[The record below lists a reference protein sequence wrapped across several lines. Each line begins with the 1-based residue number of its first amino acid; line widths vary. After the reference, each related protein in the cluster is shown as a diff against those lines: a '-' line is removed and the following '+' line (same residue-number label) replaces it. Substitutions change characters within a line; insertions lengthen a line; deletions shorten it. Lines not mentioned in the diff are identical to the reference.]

1 MLKMPERGFISS
13 LGDSLNLGRLLPNTM
28 AGLLVGIGEIIFA
41 ISIGSLI
48 FSGELLPVL
57 PYGIGIALV
66 TAGVTMI
73 SIALLSSIKG
83 VIGSLQDSTSVILA
97 LIVASLVAGLT
108 ATSVEIK
115 IATVVVIIAIT
126 SLLTGLSLLVLG
138 YFKLGGLVRFIPYPV
153 VGGFLAG
160 TGWLLV
166 QGSIG
171 VMADYPLSL
180 SNLDALT
187 QPDQISLWLPGVIFA
202 FVLFFCVHRYNHLMI
217 MPSILIGAILL
228 FYLLMLMTG
237 TSVDEAI
244 QHGFLLGD
252 TLRELHWQPLHLR
265 SLLVADW
272 SAILGQMGNIAIIL
286 ILSAMALLMNVSALE
301 LARGLDVNLNHELQT
316 AGYANI
322 LSGLFGGMVG
332 YHALN
337 ASALSARLG
346 ARSRFVGII
355 AGVLCLVVLFAG
367 TSLLVYFPK
376 LILGGV
382 LLFLGMD
389 FLYDWVVMGWSK
401 LNPLDYFVVILILV
415 VIATTGYLA
424 GVAVGLAVMIILFVL
439 NYSRVEVVRHALS
452 GAELSSNVERCE
464 RKRQVLKGFGE
475 QTCILQLQGFIFFGT
490 SDKLLEHIRAR
501 LSDTERL
508 PVRFIILDF
517 RHVSG
522 LDSSAVFSF
531 IKCRQIAEGQ
541 GINVIFTD
549 VDDKIYRQLETG
561 GLFEAGAD
569 ILLFPDLDRGLEWCE
584 EHYLEEQGDL
594 KTSVPPSLY
603 ERLLFAG
610 FQEALAVRLI
620 DNLEKVNINKGEY
633 LAHQGEVAHDLFFIE
648 GGELSIY
655 LELEN
660 DERVRL
666 QKLDMRTVVGE
677 LGLYLNTTRTASII
691 ADESSV
697 AYRLSRSALDEV
709 RQGDPD
715 LAAALHEYVARLL
728 AERLADTTRLL
739 ATYSD

>member
-1 MLKMPERGFISS
+1 MLKLPERGFIPSV
-13 LGDSLNLGRLLPNTM
+13 GESLNPGRLLPNMM
-28 AGLLVGIGEIIFA
+28 AGVLVGIGEIIFA

-48 FSGELLPVL
+48 FSGELLPFL

-66 TAGVTMI
+66 TAAVTMI

-108 ATSVEIK
+108 ATSADVK
-115 IATVVVIIAIT
+115 IATVVIIIAIT
-126 SLLTGLSLLVLG
+126 SLLTGLFLLALG
-138 YFKLGGLVRFIPYPV
+138 YFKLGGLVRYIPYPV

-171 VMADYPLSL
+171 VMADYSLTL

-187 QPDQISLWLPGVIFA
+187 QPDQIILWLPGVIFA
-202 FVLFFCVHRYNHLMI
+202 FILFFFRHRFNYYLI

-228 FYLLMLMTG
+228 FYILLLVTG
-237 TSVDEAI
+237 TSIDGAT
-244 QHGFLLGD
+244 QRGFLLGD
-252 TLRELHWQPLHLR
+252 TLREVNWQPLHIR
-265 SLLVADW
+265 SLMVADW
-272 SAILGQMGNIAIIL
+272 SAILGQFGNIVIIL
-286 ILSAMALLMNVSALE
+286 ILSAIALLMNVSALE
-301 LARGLDVNLNHELQT
+301 LSRGLDIKLNRELQS

-346 ARSRFVGII
+346 ARSRFVGIL
-355 AGVLCLVVLFAG
+355 AGALCLVVLFAG

-376 LILGGV
+376 LIIGGV

-401 LNPLDYFVVILILV
+401 LNTLDYLVVILILV

-424 GVAVGLAVMIILFVL
+424 GVAVGLAVMIILFVI

-452 GAELSSNVERCE
+452 GAELSSNVERCD
-464 RKRQVLKGFGE
+464 RKRQILKGFGE
-475 QTCILQLQGFIFFGT
+475 QTFILQLQGFIFFGT
-490 SDKLLEHIRAR
+490 ADTLLEHIRVR
-501 LSDTERL
+501 LSDTQRL

-517 RHVSG
+517 RHVCG

-531 IKCRQIAEGQ
+531 IKCRQISEGQ
-541 GINVIFTD
+541 GIKVIFTD
-549 VDDKIYRQLETG
+549 VIDNIYHQLEIG
-561 GLFEAGAD
+561 GLFEVGAEF
-569 ILLFPDLDRGLEWCE
+569 LLFPDLDRGLEWCE
-584 EHYLEEQGDL
+584 ECLLEEQGDL
-594 KTSVPPSLY
+594 KTSVPSSLY
-603 ERLLFAG
+603 ERLLSADFP
-610 FQEALAVRLI
+610 EALASRLI
-620 DNLEKVNINKGEY
+620 NNLEQVIIEKGEY
-633 LAHQGEVAHDLFFIE
+633 LANQGEVANDLYFIE
-648 GGELSIY
+648 GGKLSIY
-655 LELEN
+655 LELEH

-666 QKLDMRTVVGE
+666 QTLDMRTVVGE

-691 ADESSV
+691 ADEPSV
-697 AYRLSRSALDEV
+697 AYRLSRSALDEIKQV
-709 RQGDPD
+709 DPD

>member
-1 MLKMPERGFISS
+1 
-13 LGDSLNLGRLLPNTM
+13 
-28 AGLLVGIGEIIFA
+28 
-41 ISIGSLI
+41 
-48 FSGELLPVL
+48 
-57 PYGIGIALV
+57 
-66 TAGVTMI
+66 
-73 SIALLSSIKG
+73 
-83 VIGSLQDSTSVILA
+83 
-97 LIVASLVAGLT
+97 
-108 ATSVEIK
+108 
-115 IATVVVIIAIT
+115 
-126 SLLTGLSLLVLG
+126 
-138 YFKLGGLVRFIPYPV
+138 
-153 VGGFLAG
+153 
-160 TGWLLV
+160 
-166 QGSIG
+166 
-171 VMADYPLSL
+171 
-180 SNLDALT
+180 
-187 QPDQISLWLPGVIFA
+187 
-202 FVLFFCVHRYNHLMI
+202 
-217 MPSILIGAILL
+217 
-228 FYLLMLMTG
+228 
-237 TSVDEAI
+237 
-244 QHGFLLGD
+244 
-252 TLRELHWQPLHLR
+252 
-265 SLLVADW
+265 
-272 SAILGQMGNIAIIL
+272 
-286 ILSAMALLMNVSALE
+286 
-301 LARGLDVNLNHELQT
+301 
-316 AGYANI
+316 
-322 LSGLFGGMVG
+322 
-332 YHALN
+332 
-337 ASALSARLG
+337 
-346 ARSRFVGII
+346 
-355 AGVLCLVVLFAG
+355 VVLFAG

-401 LNPLDYFVVILILV
+401 LNPLDYLVVTLILV

-424 GVAVGLAVMIILFVL
+424 GVAVGLAVMIILFVI

-501 LSDTERL
+501 LSDTQRL
-508 PVRFIILDF
+508 PVRFITLDF

-541 GINVIFTD
+541 GINMIFTD
-549 VDDKIYRQLETG
+549 VDDKIYRKLETG

-677 LGLYLNTTRTASII
+677 LRLNLNTTRTASII

-697 AYRLSRSALDEV
+697 AYRLSRSALNEV